1 MTTSMPSAAAWAPS
15 SRAWPRCA
23 VSTTSSLSSPARA
36 PTSTSRIPGV
46 VLVAAGLTTTSARMT
61 ASLGMWRA
69 IYLQDRFGAGRSAT
83 GRPA

>member
-1 MTTSMPSAAAWAPS
+1 MTTSMPSAAACAPS

-36 PTSTSRIPGV
+36 PTRTSRIPGV

-61 ASLGMWRA
+61 ASLGMARA
-69 IYLQDRFGAGRSAT
+69 IDLQVSPGAGVRAAR
-83 GRPA
+83 RPA